1 MAFGEV
7 LRGAP
12 ARVLLFCWLG
22 WAFDFY
28 DLILFAFVKL
38 AVQQELG
45 IGVEELAWVEGMTLG
60 ASAVGGFAF
69 GRLADRIGRRRALS
83 IS

>member
-45 IGVEELAWVEGMTLG
+45 IGVE
-60 ASAVGGFAF
+60 
-69 GRLADRIGRRRALS
+69 
-83 IS
+83 